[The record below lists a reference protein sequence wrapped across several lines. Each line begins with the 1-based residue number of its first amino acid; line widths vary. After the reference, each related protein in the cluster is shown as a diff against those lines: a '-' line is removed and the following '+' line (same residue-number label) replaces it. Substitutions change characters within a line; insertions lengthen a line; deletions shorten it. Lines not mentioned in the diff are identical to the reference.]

1 MHVCACVA
9 TCLIDLQSDE
19 REDGEDEDSEDGDVT
34 QVDHSLHQRTDD
46 RLQACADNPHVTSYS

>member
-1 MHVCACVA
+1 MV

-19 REDGEDEDSEDGDVT
+19 REDGENEDRENRDVT

-46 RLQACADNPHVTSYS
+46 RLQACADNRQVTSHS